1 MCSGARGGETH
12 QLLFWQDLPVRSEF
26 LAAPSLA
33 FANRRQTWGE
43 VVEGPGCAVLG
54 LGWNRPR
61 RVGGDGTPG
70 PIRKMKK
77 KFNILS

>member
-1 MCSGARGGETH
+1 MCSGPRGGETH
-12 QLLFWQDLPVRSEF
+12 QLPFWQDLPVRSEF
-26 LAAPSLA
+26 LAAPSLT

-54 LGWNRPR
+54 QGWNRR
-61 RVGGDGTPG
+61 DGTPG
-70 PIRKMKK
+70 PIRKLKK